1 MAPCQVIPL
10 PCNLKIYSLTHLGL
24 CLKCNDLGC
33 ELENRQMVS
42 VEKPRGKSLNG
53 EEPQCWKNLVVFEG
67 DWSVACREE
76 SGNRAILKRR

>member
-42 VEKPRGKSLNG
+42 LEKTKRQKLKWRRASVL
-53 EEPQCWKNLVVFEG
+53 EELGCV
-67 DWSVACREE
+67 
-76 SGNRAILKRR
+76 